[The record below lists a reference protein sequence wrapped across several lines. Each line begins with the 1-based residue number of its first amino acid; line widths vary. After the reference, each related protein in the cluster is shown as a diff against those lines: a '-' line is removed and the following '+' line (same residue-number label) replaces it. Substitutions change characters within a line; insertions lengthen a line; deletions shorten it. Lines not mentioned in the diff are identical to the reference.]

1 MTAAIA
7 LEDLDWGSDARDAL
21 EQVARLGKP
30 FDAYDLTEKADLREP
45 PHKNMW
51 GMVFRQASRDGVIR
65 RVGFH
70 ESRRPGR
77 KAGICRVWQAA
88 A

>member
-1 MTAAIA
+1 MSAMIWEDLEWATDAREA
-7 LEDLDWGSDARDAL
+7 LER
-21 EQVARLGKP
+21 VARLGKP
-30 FDAYDLTEKADLREP
+30 FDAYDLTEKAELREP

-51 GMVFRQASRDGVIR
+51 GSVFRQASKDGIIR

-77 KAGICRVWQAA
+77 KAGVCRVWQVAA
-88 A
+88 

>member
-1 MTAAIA
+1 MTQTMIWEDLEWSTDAREA
-7 LEDLDWGSDARDAL
+7 LER
-21 EQVARLGKP
+21 VARLGKP
-30 FDAYDLTEKADLREP
+30 FDAFDLTVKADLREP
-45 PHKNMW
+45 PNANMW
-51 GMVFRQASRDGVIR
+51 GTVFRQASKDGVIR

-77 KAGICRVWQAA
+77 KAGICRVWAA